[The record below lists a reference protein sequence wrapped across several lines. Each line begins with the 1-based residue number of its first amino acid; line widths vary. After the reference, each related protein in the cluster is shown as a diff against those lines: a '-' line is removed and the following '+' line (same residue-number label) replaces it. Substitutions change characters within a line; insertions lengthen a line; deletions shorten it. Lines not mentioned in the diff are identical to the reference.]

1 MAHLRGRYDGRMGL
15 RAGQVVLCFAVLA
28 GCASP
33 GLYSTARTTPQGAWS
48 GTVAAEVSVLQ
59 YRNPNDNRLRSHN
72 AIVPPTLEFRYGVT
86 DDIDVAIR
94 APHLMTLG
102 GDAKW
107 NFFKSEY
114 VDVAVAGRA
123 IFWYPGML
131 HAIVPVIFDLNLSES
146 ITVVAHGGG
155 GLAIGST
162 DREIRIN
169 QSVLIYAGAL
179 ADAGLGINIKLTD
192 ATALHVEGA
201 CLFSVPSDDAKLCAV
216 GVALNYQDV
225 SFDRPGRAPGPPSM

>member
-1 MAHLRGRYDGRMGL
+1 MGL

-33 GLYSTARTTPQGAWS
+33 GLYSTARTTPKGAWS